1 MNNREWNH
9 WRKKWIETIF
19 FACWGLMLTN
29 FNYPYIKIKCLFDLL
44 NGTSLVARV
53 ICLFFI
59 LREKNSKAKEHP
71 GNNVYTQIKF
81 SQITEER
88 CKYIL
93 DLTHP
98 SKRTEIMRIK
108 IAKNRCSW
116 NFPIFEPSQNL
127 FFVPTFKNFRTI
139 LTKHLFCKVNL
150 GYVWA

>member
-1 MNNREWNH
+1 M
-9 WRKKWIETIF
+9 F
-19 FACWGLMLTN
+19 TN

-53 ICLFFI
+53 ICLSFI

-71 GNNVYTQIKF
+71 GNNVSTQIKF
-81 SQITEER
+81 PQITEKR
-88 CKYIL
+88 CKHIL

-98 SKRTEIMRIK
+98 SRRTEMLQIK
-108 IAKNRCSW
+108 IAKNICSW
-116 NFPIFEPSQNL
+116 NFPIFKPSQNV
-127 FFVPTFKNFRTI
+127 FFVPTFKNLRTI

>member
-1 MNNREWNH
+1 MRSLKEKISW
-9 WRKKWIETIF
+9 TIF
-19 FACWGLMLTN
+19 FACWGLMLTS
-29 FNYPYIKIKCLFDLL
+29 FSYPYIKIKCLFDLL
-44 NGTSLVARV
+44 NGRV
-53 ICLFFI
+53 ICLSFI

-71 GNNVYTQIKF
+71 GNNVFTQIKF
-81 SQITEER
+81 PQITGKR
-88 CKYIL
+88 CKHIL

-98 SKRTEIMRIK
+98 SRRTEMIQIK

>member
-1 MNNREWNH
+1 
-9 WRKKWIETIF
+9 
-19 FACWGLMLTN
+19 MLTN

-53 ICLFFI
+53 ICLSFI

-71 GNNVYTQIKF
+71 GNNVSTQIKF
-81 SQITEER
+81 PQITEKR
-88 CKYIL
+88 CKHIL

-98 SKRTEIMRIK
+98 SRRTEMLQIK
-108 IAKNRCSW
+108 IAKNICSW
-116 NFPIFEPSQNL
+116 NFPIFKPSQNV
-127 FFVPTFKNFRTI
+127 FFVPTFKNLRTI